1 MTPQQLVQEVSQLF
15 TLPDVA
21 IRLNELIAAADSS
34 TGDLVE
40 VVQLDPGLAAA
51 VLKLANSAHYGLVA
65 RVDSIPRALA
75 VIGQQELQVMAMA
88 TSVTTT
94 FRGLPAD
101 LLDMASFWDNS
112 VTCGVIARL
121 LGRRCRLPKTD
132 WSMNS
137 RCPHPSWACRT
148 PVSSPCL
155 QWPTSSSSSRFAGC

>member
-21 IRLNELIAAADSS
+21 IRLNELIAAPDSS

-65 RVDSIPRALA
+65 RVDSIPRAIA
-75 VIGQQELQVMAMA
+75 VIGERELQVMAMA

-101 LLDMASFWDNS
+101 LVDMATFWDNS
-112 VTCGVIARL
+112 VACGVIARL
-121 LGRRCRLPKTD
+121 LGRRCRIPKTEQ
-132 WSMNS
+132 
-137 RCPHPSWACRT
+137 
-148 PVSSPCL
+148 L
-155 QWPTSSSSSRFAGC
+155 FLAGGCHADQKLVFSAR